1 MRLFEET
8 DIERPFTVTVTRP
21 LGNFG
26 ETGDY
31 EESFETVV
39 SGMKADIQLSLKVR
53 RLLREDDRGTDD
65 ATVWV
70 MYCAPPAPILS
81 GDRVSDGTRGFVVQ
95 AVADWGSHTECVMER
110 I

>member
-21 LGNFG
+21 LESFG
-26 ETGDY
+26 EAGDY
-31 EESFETVV
+31 EESFETVI
-39 SGMKADIQLSLKVR
+39 SGMKADIQLSLKIR
-53 RLLREDDRGTDD
+53 KLLREDGRGTDD
-65 ATVWV
+65 ATVWM
-70 MYCAPPAPILS
+70 MYCDPPAPILS
-81 GDRVSDGTRGFVVQ
+81 GDRVSDGERGFVVQ